1 MAQTNLRTLI
11 WSLLFFFVAGCSP
24 IAPKP
29 SADQVDNRDSS
40 DYHPVILVS
49 LDGFKPDYLHRGVTP
64 NLNQLAA
71 SGVRAEAM
79 HPSFPSITFPNHY
92 TLVTGLRPDRNGIV
106 GNTMEDANI
115 PGVRF
120 SLGNHAAVIDHRWWD
135 QAEPIWVTAEK
146 HKVTTGIMFWPG
158 SEAAI
163 HGVLPSEFKAFDGK
177 VTSDSRVD
185 TMLSWLDKPVTTR
198 PGFLTIYFEGVDHAG
213 HEFGP
218 DTEQVTNAVAHLDLA
233 IGLLIAGLQSRH
245 INANI
250 VIVSDHGM
258 AATSSDRTIHLD
270 QIATSSSY
278 RVITSG
284 TYAGIDA
291 NAGQEDALANE
302 LLRTHEHMQ
311 CWKKENIP
319 LRFHYGKNPRVP
331 RFVCLADVGWLIVS
345 GSKGGR
351 QSNGGSHGYDN
362 LSSEMQAL
370 FIANGPA
377 FKKAIVLPA
386 FDNVDVYPL
395 LMKLINVPALP
406 SDGTILPIQPALTLP

>member
-1 MAQTNLRTLI
+1 MTQPYLRTFI
-11 WSLLFFFVAGCSP
+11 CSLLFLAVAGCSSV
-24 IAPKP
+24 APKP
-29 SADQVDNRDSS
+29 HADQADSRAKS

-49 LDGFKPDYLHRGVTP
+49 LDGFKPDYLRRGVTP

-71 SGVRAEAM
+71 NGVRAEAM
-79 HPSFPSITFPNHY
+79 RPSFPSITFPNHY

-115 PGVRF
+115 AGVRF
-120 SLGNHAAVIDHRWWD
+120 SLGNQAAVIDHRWWD

-146 HKVTTGIMFWPG
+146 NKVTTGIMFWPG

-163 HGVLPSEFKAFDGK
+163 HGVLPSEYKPFDSK

-185 TMLSWLDKPVTTR
+185 TMLSWLDKPVATR
-198 PGFLTIYFEGVDHAG
+198 PGFLTVYFEEVDHAG
-213 HEFGP
+213 HAFGP
-218 DTEQVTNAVAHLDLA
+218 DTEEVTKAVAHADLA
-233 IGLLIAGLQSRH
+233 IGSLMDGLRSRH
-245 INANI
+245 INANV

-258 AATSSDRTIHLD
+258 AATSPDRTIALNKV
-270 QIATSSSY
+270 ATPSHY

-284 TYAGIDA
+284 TYAGIEA
-291 NAGQEDALANE
+291 NAGQEDALASE
-302 LLRTHEHMQ
+302 LLKTHEHMQ

-345 GSKGGR
+345 GDKVGR
-351 QSNGGSHGYDN
+351 QSNGGAHGYDN
-362 LSSEMQAL
+362 LSPEMQAL

-377 FKKAIVLPA
+377 FKQAMVLPA

-406 SDGTILPIQPALTLP
+406 SDGTIVPIQPALTLQ